1 MSTVGNRRTAI
12 SLLSLSYSIYFYS
25 LLEFYTRRGKNL
37 EYFDS
42 ISLNGEWWWNI
53 AIGPNVVFFIAAI
66 MFPVFLISVWR
77 TVSITFPAK

>member
-1 MSTVGNRRTAI
+1 
-12 SLLSLSYSIYFYS
+12 
-25 LLEFYTRRGKNL
+25 
-37 EYFDS
+37 
-42 ISLNGEWWWNI
+42 LNGEWWWNI